1 MANMSYCMCE
11 NTSLDLNQV
20 IQAMS
25 ENDCLADFLEGM
37 GRDERR
43 GFNRLADLCEQF
55 LELKANLE
63 SYDPEPIPE

>member
-11 NTSLDLNQV
+11 NTSTDLNQV
-20 IQAMS
+20 INAMG
-25 ENDCLADFLEGM
+25 ENDCLADFLEDM
-37 GRDERR
+37 GRHELR

-63 SYDPEPIPE
+63 AYDPEPIPE